1 MFRLFIIVLFLN
13 LSIVVLG
20 QTSKRILKYRAQQN
34 IEQEDYIE
42 AAKYYDSI
50 VQRDSTDYQ
59 TLQTYSEILIKTK
72 YFVKADLILKKII
85 SLSNK
90 QINKQ
95 NLLLQ
100 LAYVNKQLGKYT
112 EALNYL
118 NNCSS
123 EIKKSNDLKA
133 LNKVTREIES

>member
-20 QTSKRILKYRAQQN
+20 QTSKRVLKYRAQQN

-42 AAKYYDSI
+42 ASKYYDSI
-50 VQRDSTDYQ
+50 VQRDSADYQ
-59 TLQTYSEILIKTK
+59 TLKTYSEILIKTK

-95 NLLLQ
+95 NSLIQ
-100 LAYVNKQLGKYT
+100 LAYVNKQLGKY
-112 EALNYL
+112 
-118 NNCSS
+118 
-123 EIKKSNDLKA
+123 KD
-133 LNKVTREIES
+133 